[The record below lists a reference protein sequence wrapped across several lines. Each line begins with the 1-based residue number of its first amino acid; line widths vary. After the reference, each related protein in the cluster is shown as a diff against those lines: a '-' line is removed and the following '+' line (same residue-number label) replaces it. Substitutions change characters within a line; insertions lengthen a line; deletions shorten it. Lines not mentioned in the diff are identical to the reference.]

1 MTKKSVLDQNNDE
14 LHILVTNDDGI
25 HAPGLLALANAVRP
39 LGKVSILAPERNWS
53 ASGHQKTLNR
63 PLRVREVSLSDGLLA
78 FASDGAPSDCVALA
92 ILGFFDTRPDLVVSG
107 INPTNNLGH
116 DVTYSG
122 TVTNAIEA
130 AIWGLPG
137 IAFSLDAPKTKPG
150 EADYAPAAAV
160 ARQVVEA
167 VIRHGLPKD
176 VLLSV
181 NIPYLPI
188 DQLTEYRITRL
199 GRRVY
204 RDVMIQ
210 REDPWEQP
218 YYWIGGEF
226 PTGIPEEDTDVGA
239 VEQGCI
245 SITPLHLD
253 MTAYQ
258 QMDIFRK
265 WKFAPG

>member
-1 MTKKSVLDQNNDE
+1 VSEKKE
-14 LHILVTNDDGI
+14 KPHILVTNDDGV
-25 HAPGLLALANAVRP
+25 HAPGLLALASALRL
-39 LGKVSILAPERNWS
+39 LGNISILAPERNWS
-53 ASGHQKTLNR
+53 ASGHQKTLSR
-63 PLRVREVSLSDGLLA
+63 PLRVKEVTLADGTA
-78 FASDGAPSDCVALA
+78 AYASDGAPSDCVALA
-92 ILGFFDTRPDLVVSG
+92 ILGYFSTPLDIVVSG

-137 IAFSLDAPKTKPG
+137 IAISLDTPSANPG
-150 EADYAPAAAV
+150 EVDYAPAATV
-160 ARQVVEA
+160 AKRVVEA
-167 VIRHGLPKD
+167 VIQQGLPQD

-181 NIPYLPI
+181 NIPYLPL
-188 DQLTEYRITRL
+188 DKLTEFRITRQ

-204 RDVMIQ
+204 RDVLVR
-210 REDPWEQP
+210 REDPWAQP

-239 VEQGCI
+239 VEQGYI

-253 MTAYQ
+253 MTAYSHID
-258 QMDIFRK
+258 MLKK
-265 WKFAPG
+265 WKFPAD